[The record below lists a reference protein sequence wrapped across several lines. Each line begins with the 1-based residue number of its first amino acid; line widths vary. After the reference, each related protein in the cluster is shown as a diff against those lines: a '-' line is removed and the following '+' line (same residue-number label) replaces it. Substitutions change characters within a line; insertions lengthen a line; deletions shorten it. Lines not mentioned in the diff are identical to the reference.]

1 MVLYKHIIHQ
11 GNNIEDTLSVV
22 VACFL
27 VIKNFRNKYMW
38 LPPWL
43 KPVKIGMQTY
53 ILIMLDIY
61 IKHV

>member
-11 GNNIEDTLSVV
+11 GNNIEDTLVV

-43 KPVKIGMQTY
+43 KPVKIDMQTY